1 MFSLFKKKKQ
11 VEPIDDRREA
21 IEDSRKWTA
30 PAEPEVDDRREAIE
44 QYREGK
50 KPVKKATP
58 KKATPKK
65 KK

>member
-21 IEDSRKWTA
+21 IEDSRKSSAPTA
-30 PAEPEVDDRREAIE
+30 PEVDDRRQAIE
-44 QYREGK
+44 QFREGQ
-50 KPVKKATP
+50 KPAKKATP